1 MSDPRFHPD
10 ALVASAMAVDG
21 LREFGEDDWREPL
34 AVLAA
39 SLDSEARLNDMGR
52 AVMHQRLVDILAT
65 RLRVYHWLER
75 FPAILSEKI
84 EAPLVIVGLPR
95 TGTTMLHRTIAAD
108 PQMYA
113 PLWYETRF
121 PGPEPAWDFTTE
133 GDRRITDAKAEMQAM
148 LDANPDL
155 MAIHPMDAMGPDED
169 IMLLEQSFYSYNIQ
183 AFANVPSYDRWAED
197 QDHTPG
203 YEYFRLLLQFLQ
215 WQKKRVGQRG
225 QRWTLKA
232 PHHLHFMDLV
242 FKTFPD
248 AAVVQSHRDP
258 VETIP
263 SLASLIAGV
272 WVIYSD
278 AADPAEV
285 GRQWAAKFARG
296 MAKTMAVRET
306 MDSTRF
312 LDLWFRDTVSQPL
325 TEIQKVYDFLGM
337 ELTAEARDEMAQW
350 QAFNRRELR
359 PPHEY
364 RLDQFGFTEA
374 GLAEQFADY
383 RKHFIVGR
391 ESDGNC

>member
-1 MSDPRFHPD
+1 MPEQAFNPD
-10 ALVASAMAVDG
+10 ALVAAASAVDG
-21 LREFGEDDWREPL
+21 LTDFGDDGWQEPL
-34 AVLAA
+34 AILAR
-39 SLDSEARLNDMGR
+39 SLEEEAELNAVGRL
-52 AVMHQRLVDILAT
+52 VMHQRLVDILVT
-65 RLRVYHWLER
+65 RLRVQAWLTR
-75 FPAILSEKI
+75 FPEIRDEVI

-108 PQMYA
+108 PRMLA

-121 PGPEPAWDFTTE
+121 PSPQLDWDFTLD
-133 GDRRITDAKAEMQAM
+133 GDRRIVDARAEVQAM
-148 LDANPDL
+148 VDANPEL
-155 MAIHPMDAMGPDED
+155 MAIHPMDALGPDED
-169 IMLLEQSFYSYNIQ
+169 IMLLEQSFYSFNIQ
-183 AFANVPSYDRWAED
+183 AFANVPSYDRWVQA

-203 YEYFRLLLQFLQ
+203 YAYFKRLLQFLQ
-215 WQKKRVGQRG
+215 WQKKRAGLKGR
-225 QRWTLKA
+225 RWALKA

-248 AAVVQSHRDP
+248 ARVVQSHRDP

-278 AADPAEV
+278 AADPVEV
-285 GRQWAAKFARG
+285 GRQWAEKFARG
-296 MAKTMAVRET
+296 MARTMAVRDE
-306 MDSTRF
+306 MDPSRF

-337 ELTAEARDEMAQW
+337 ELTAEARDEMERW

-364 RLDQFGFTEA
+364 TLDQFGFTEA
-374 GLAEQFADY
+374 GLREQFASY
-383 RKHFIVGR
+383 RERFIAGC
-391 ESDGNC
+391 SGGD